1 MIKNLKVGQ
10 RLILGS
16 GLLCVLAGL
25 LAWTGYREIQSLRG
39 KLDGVPEM
47 VSTRVML
54 NDWQANST
62 LNAARTVAILRSSDP
77 KLADLLAADINTT
90 GENNLALQKRIET
103 MQLSEEAKAAFSQI
117 ATARE
122 EFLGARDE
130 TLQAKRDKAADAVRI
145 FDTKFFPALANY
157 ELAVQSFVDGVA
169 TDYIREQALAKEASD
184 RAVLWLA
191 GFTGLFMFSAAILV
205 ALMVR
210 SITQPVHDAVVVA
223 EALAQGDLTRT
234 VEVRGGDELGA
245 LMRALGLANRQL
257 SGLVRGIQDAASA
270 ISGGAQEISHGN
282 SQLSQR
288 TEAQAS
294 SLEETASALEEL
306 TATVTHNAENAN
318 QANKLVQ
325 QASGVAGRGG
335 EVVGEV
341 VRTMQGISTSSRK
354 IAEITSIIDGIAF
367 QTNILALNAAVEA
380 ARAGDQGR
388 GFAVVASEVR
398 SLAQRSAEAAKEIK
412 GLIEESSTKVES
424 GSKLAAEAGKTM
436 EEVVNS
442 VRKVAD
448 ITAEITQASREQAS
462 GIQQVNQAM
471 TQMDGV
477 TQQNAALVEQ
487 VSAASVSLQEQA
499 LALTQAVAAFRTA
512 QVEAD
517 AGVRPAAVPVEHE
530 ERQALPDGE
539 RLALAA
545 R

>member
-1 MIKNLKVGQ
+1 VGH

-16 GLLCVLAGL
+16 GLLCILAGL
-25 LAWTGYREIQSLRG
+25 LAWTGYREIHSLRVQ
-39 KLDGVPEM
+39 LDAVPDM
-47 VSTRVML
+47 VSNRVML
-54 NDWQANST
+54 NDWQANTT

-77 KLADLLAADINTT
+77 KLGEMLANEINTT
-90 GENNLALQKRIET
+90 GENNLALQKRIEGLK
-103 MQLSEEAKAAFSQI
+103 LSEEAKAAYSTI
-117 ATARE
+117 EAART
-122 EFLGARDE
+122 EFVSARDE
-130 TLQAKRDKAADAVRI
+130 TLQLKRDKSAEAARA

-157 ELAVQSFVDGVA
+157 ELSVQSFVDAVA
-169 TDYIREQALAKEASD
+169 TDYIREQAIAKDASD
-184 RAVLWLA
+184 RSILWLGVFTASFMLSA
-191 GFTGLFMFSAAILV
+191 GILV

-210 SITQPVHDAVVVA
+210 SITRPVEDAVIVA
-223 EALAQGDLTRT
+223 EALAQGDLTRS
-234 VEVRGGDELGA
+234 VDARGGDELGA
-245 LMRALGLANRQL
+245 LMRALGVANQQL
-257 SGLVRGIQDAASA
+257 SSLVRGIQEAASA

-306 TATVTHNAENAN
+306 TATVTHNAESAD

-325 QASGVAGRGG
+325 QASTVAGRGG

-354 IAEITSIIDGIAF
+354 IAEITGIIDGIAF

-398 SLAQRSAEAAKEIK
+398 SLAQRSAEAAKQIK
-412 GLIEESSTKVES
+412 ALIEESSTKVET
-424 GSKLAAEAGKTM
+424 GSKLASEAGRTM
-436 EEVVNS
+436 DDVVS
-442 VRKVAD
+442 AVRKVAD
-448 ITAEITQASREQAS
+448 ITSEITQASREQAS

-471 TQMDGV
+471 TQMDGA

-499 LALTQAVAAFRTA
+499 LALTQAVAVFRIA
-512 QVEAD
+512 EA
-517 AGVRPAAVPVEHE
+517 AAVPGESVAVVGSHAAYLQE
-530 ERQALPDGE
+530 EE
-539 RLALAA
+539 RLALEA